1 VNTND
6 GPITVAAHL
15 KGAGYS
21 GPKDLALQ
29 PGAHGV
35 YPLTFTPPGIGTY
48 QVRYPCVGQAG
59 HMVAVCIRL
68 SYTVVAGW
76 WPTLQC
82 RVHGWLVSACCRE
95 VHHLQ
100 SCRPSYFLG
109 QSHD

>member
-1 VNTND
+1 VLQVVQEITAVNTHD

-48 QVRYPCVGQAG
+48 QVTDPPTPVVCVSCSAG
-59 HMVAVCIRL
+59 VVC
-68 SYTVVAGW
+68 AGCVYQ
-76 WPTLQC
+76 LC
-82 RVHGWLVSACCRE
+82 
-95 VHHLQ
+95 
-100 SCRPSYFLG
+100 LG
-109 QSHD
+109 QTASCYA